1 MIKPDKTGHYPFY
14 IIHEPVT
21 HPSDTRAY
29 FFKIDTTIKKIRNAL
44 QKQFNDAGFDLT
56 VDQWVVIDHLFRNP
70 GISQNTI
77 SEMTTKDAPTV
88 TRIIDLLSQKGLS
101 ERRMADSDRRK
112 FLVYLTEAG
121 EAKYHEVLPIVSA
134 MRRKGWGDLSEEDY
148 QHFVRIMDS
157 IYTNISKE

>member
-1 MIKPDKTGHYPFY
+1 M
-14 IIHEPVT
+14 T

-44 QKQFNDAGFDLT
+44 QKQFTDAGFGLT
-56 VDQWVVIDHLFRNP
+56 VDQWVIIDHLYRNP

-88 TRIIDLLSQKGLS
+88 TRIIDLLSQKGLT
-101 ERRMADSDRRK
+101 ERRMADTDRRK

-121 EAKYHEVLPIVSA
+121 EAKYAEVLPVVSA
-134 MRRKGWGDLSEEDY
+134 MRRKGWGDLSDDDY

-157 IYTNISKE
+157 IYSNISE